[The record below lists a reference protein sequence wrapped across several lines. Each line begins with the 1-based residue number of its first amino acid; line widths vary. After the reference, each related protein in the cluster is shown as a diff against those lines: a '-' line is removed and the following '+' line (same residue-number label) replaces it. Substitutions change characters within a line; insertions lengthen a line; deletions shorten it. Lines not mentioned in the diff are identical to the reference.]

1 MSVNVYNFEDAHYTE
16 TTTEEELIRIQ
27 EMEEAEL
34 IGEGLSKSDI
44 VFNEDDESVT
54 LSDNAVMII
63 GDMLLEVRNTINS
76 VLDLLGIGEVSDISE
91 VINNN

>member
-1 MSVNVYNFEDAHYTE
+1 MSANVYNFEDANYTS

-91 VINNN
+91 VINND

>member
-1 MSVNVYNFEDAHYTE
+1 MSANVYNFEDANYTE
-16 TTTEEELIRIQ
+16 VTTEEELIRIQ

-34 IGEGLSKSDI
+34 IGEGLSRSDI

-91 VINNN
+91 VINND

>member
-1 MSVNVYNFEDAHYTE
+1 MSANVYDFEDARYNE
-16 TTTEEELIRIQ
+16 TTVEEELARIQ
-27 EMEEAEL
+27 KMEEAEL

-54 LSDNAVMII
+54 LSDNAIMIL
-63 GDMLLEVRNTINS
+63 GDMLLDVKNTINS
-76 VLDLLGIGEVSDISE
+76 VLDLLGIDEVSDIDE

>member
-1 MSVNVYNFEDAHYTE
+1 MSANVYNFEDANYTE
-16 TTTEEELIRIQ
+16 TTTEEELIRIA

-34 IGEGLSKSDI
+34 IGECLSKSDI

-63 GDMLLEVRNTINS
+63 GDMLLEVRDTINS

-91 VINNN
+91 VINND

>member
-1 MSVNVYNFEDAHYTE
+1 MSANVYDFEDARYNE
-16 TTTEEELIRIQ
+16 TTVEEELTRIQ

-54 LSDNAVMII
+54 LSDNAIMII
-63 GDMLLEVRNTINS
+63 GDMLLDVKNTINS
-76 VLDLLGIGEVSDISE
+76 VLDLLGIDEVSDIDE

>member
-1 MSVNVYNFEDAHYTE
+1 MSANVYNFEDANYTE
-16 TTTEEELIRIQ
+16 TTTEEELIRIA

-44 VFNEDDESVT
+44 VFNDDESVT

-91 VINNN
+91 VINND

>member
-1 MSVNVYNFEDAHYTE
+1 MSANVYNFEDARYNE
-16 TTTEEELIRIQ
+16 TTVEEELARIQ

-54 LSDNAVMII
+54 LSDNAMMII

-76 VLDLLGIGEVSDISE
+76 VLDLFGIGEVSDISE
-91 VINNN
+91 VINND